1 MKIKKQELIDF
12 LDKQN
17 KWITAKECAS
27 FFTVSD
33 RSIKNYILSIN
44 QEFPNLILSSN
55 KGYCLNKEQH
65 GKFNNINI
73 TNIPQSPDERI
84 AYILNLLIRKNEMVN
99 IYDLSAI
106 LYVSDGTLKNDMI
119 KIRKKIY
126 SYHLELVNQSET
138 YHISGLE
145 KNKRKLISSLLWEES
160 NEKILS
166 LDVIQSRFPDID
178 IHAIDNII
186 NKNYNAHNFLVNDY
200 ALANL
205 ILHVSIAI
213 DRIRNEQYSNL
224 ENDIYPDVS
233 NLTLDITKDLQEKF
247 NITLPPKEIS
257 DMDLL
262 FGAYTTCLDY
272 YKITNKNISQY
283 IPPVYID
290 LTKELIATLQ
300 DQYYI
305 AITDEDFFVRFALHI
320 KNLVNRANSN
330 HLSKNPLTNTIRQ
343 SWPQIYD
350 CAVTLALKLQELAQ
364 IVINDDEI
372 AYIAFHIGNIL
383 ASENSWMNKLKATL
397 LIPKYYNYNIE
408 LAKRIQTKFNDS
420 IVLTQIINSKEEYV
434 KDIDTDILITT
445 IDVYDDTSIEV
456 CYISPFLSEKDSKI
470 LDYSIN
476 KVKKMKKQ
484 KKFEENIEQL
494 IHEDFF
500 EKNHFFNNEKECIHY
515 ICNKLLKSGY
525 VDTNFFDEV
534 IQRERISST
543 VFNKVAIPHTIKFM
557 AKKTILYIILNEK
570 PITWGNKE
578 AQIIFLLAISN
589 DNKQLFTNIFNDL
602 SMILTDST
610 NFKKIINC
618 NSHRELVEL
627 LKVLNVSENIN

>member
-1 MKIKKQELIDF
+1 MKIKLQELIDF

-17 KWITAKECAS
+17 SWITAKECAS

-65 GKFNNINI
+65 GKFSNINI
-73 TNIPQSPDERI
+73 PNIPQSPDERI

-247 NITLPPKEIS
+247 NITLPPKEIC

-350 CAVTLALKLQELAQ
+350 CAVTLALKLQELAR
-364 IVINDDEI
+364 IEINDDEI

-383 ASENSWMNKLKATL
+383 ASENSWMNKIKATL

-445 IDVYDDTSIEV
+445 IDVYDDTGIEV

-470 LDYSIN
+470 LDYNIN
-476 KVKKMKKQ
+476 KVKRMKKQ

-525 VDTNFFDEV
+525 VDTHFFDEV

-543 VFNKVAIPHTIKFM
+543 VFNRVAIPHTIKFM